1 MEDAE
6 EAEPEPPPAADPP
19 PPPPDP
25 DPGTEGRFSIV
36 EPSPRPPAG
45 TPVVIAVAEAS
56 AVVKEMF
63 DVDEASD
70 MSNQPP
76 A

>member
-6 EAEPEPPPAADPP
+6 EAEPEPLPAADPP

-25 DPGTEGRFSIV
+25 DPGAEGWFSIA
-36 EPSPRPPAG
+36 EPLPRPPAG
-45 TPVVIAVAEAS
+45 APVVIAVGEAS
-56 AVVKEMF
+56 VVVKGAL
-63 DVDEASD
+63 DNDEGTK
-70 MSNQPP
+70 MPNQPS

>member
-25 DPGTEGRFSIV
+25 DPGEEGWFSIV
-36 EPSPRPPAG
+36 EPSPRPPTGEPA
-45 TPVVIAVAEAS
+45 VIAVDETS
-56 AVVKEMF
+56 AVVKGVF
-63 DVDEASD
+63 DTDERTK